1 MRWTAPAPHPP
12 AGTFSPQAGR
22 RDKRRQPNPAF
33 TVRPRERAGAA
44 YPFSP
49 PAGRRWRQPV
59 EGQPRPSGVEA
70 VGFPRDPFMSSIRR
84 TGPQEICAC
93 RSHEMRRRC
102 RQADEGRRRTHC
114 SSDRLPRNKKAP
126 VKTEASCQSR
136 LLTSK
141 RINVPCSRRP
151 TSSSGR

>member
-1 MRWTAPAPHPP
+1 MSPHRRGAFAPHP
-12 AGTFSPQAGR
+12 AAATFSPQAGR

-84 TGPQEICAC
+84 TGAQEICAC
-93 RSHEMRRRC
+93 RSIENGEG
-102 RQADEGRRRTHC
+102 AGRRMRGG
-114 SSDRLPRNKKAP
+114 SNPMLSIGL
-126 VKTEASCQSR
+126 
-136 LLTSK
+136 
-141 RINVPCSRRP
+141 
-151 TSSSGR
+151 